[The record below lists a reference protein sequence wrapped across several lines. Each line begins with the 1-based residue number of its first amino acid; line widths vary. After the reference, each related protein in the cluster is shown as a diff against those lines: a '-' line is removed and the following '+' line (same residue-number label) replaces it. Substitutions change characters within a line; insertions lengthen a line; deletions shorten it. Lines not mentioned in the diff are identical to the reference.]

1 MTAELL
7 SRARRW
13 RDADPDPVTR
23 AQMDAVIARADP
35 AELEELV
42 GRELDFGTA
51 GLRATLGPG
60 PNRMN
65 RLVVRRTAVAV
76 AEYLLDSCAHPPRV
90 IVGHDARHGSAR
102 FAQDL
107 TEVLSAHG
115 VDVERFD
122 EPVPT
127 PLVAT
132 TLRDRHVDAALM
144 VTASHNPATDNGI
157 KLYAADGAQIVGPTD
172 REVARRLGEVRLA
185 VAVSGGAARGVQP
198 GAVTTLAGPSSGG
211 EVVER
216 YLGRA
221 AALVRDRR
229 WAPLRVAHTSL
240 HGVGH
245 QLLSMALAG
254 MPGVEGVSVVTQQH
268 PDPDF
273 PGVPSP
279 NPEEPG
285 TLDELLDLA
294 RRIEADVALALDPD
308 ADRLAVALP
317 EPATGN
323 WCVLTGDQVGALLAA
338 DLIDV
343 TDPSTERLVTT
354 TIVSSRLVPAM
365 CAAAGVHHVE
375 TLTGFKWLCRPGMA
389 HPQWRQLLMYEEA
402 LGYAVGDDARDKDG
416 ITAAVAVLAAIG
428 GWRLAG
434 TSPWAVLDELA
445 RRHGAHV
452 TRNGSIRRRS
462 LHEATPSA
470 LGGVDVVGADRP
482 APGIT
487 RLELAER
494 TRVIV
499 RPSGTEAKVKYYV
512 EAIEPV
518 DGTDPDAPER
528 ARAAAELRLDGIV
541 GDLLAH
547 LTG

>member
-1 MTAELL
+1 
-7 SRARRW
+7 
-13 RDADPDPVTR
+13 
-23 AQMDAVIARADP
+23 MDDVIARADP
-35 AELEELV
+35 AELEDIVGTEL
-42 GRELDFGTA
+42 EFGTA
-51 GLRATLGPG
+51 GLRAPLGPG

-76 AEYLLDSCAHPPRV
+76 AEHLVDRCAHAPRIV
-90 IVGHDARHGSAR
+90 VGHDARHGSAR
-102 FAQDL
+102 FARDVA
-107 TEVLSAHG
+107 EVLSAHG
-115 VDVERFD
+115 VHVERFD

-132 TLRDRHVDAALM
+132 TLLDRHADAALM

-157 KLYAADGAQIVGPTD
+157 KFYASDGAQIIGPTD
-172 REVARRLGEVRLA
+172 EEVARRLREVPLA
-185 VAVSGGAARGVQP
+185 VAATGGAVRGVEP
-198 GAVTTLAGPSSGG
+198 GTVTTLPGPSSGG

-216 YLGRA
+216 YLERA
-221 AALVRDRR
+221 AALVRGRR

-245 QLLSMALAG
+245 QLLSMALAD
-254 MPGVEGVSVVTQQH
+254 MPGIECVSVTAQQR
-268 PDPDF
+268 PDPGF

-294 RRIEADVALALDPD
+294 RRIDADLALALDPD

-317 EPATGN
+317 EPATGS
-323 WCVLTGDQVGALLAA
+323 WCVLTGDQVGALLTASLLEA
-338 DLIDV
+338 
-343 TDPSTERLVTT
+343 TDPSAERLVTT

-389 HPQWRQLLMYEEA
+389 HPTWRQLLMYEEA
-402 LGYAVGDDARDKDG
+402 LGYAVGHGARDKDG
-416 ITAAVAVLAAIG
+416 ITAAVAVLAAVG
-428 GWRLAG
+428 GWQLAG
-434 TSPWAVLDELA
+434 TSAWTVLDDLA

-452 TRNGSIRRRS
+452 TRNGSIRLRS
-462 LHEATPSA
+462 HQEATPA
-470 LGGVDVVGADRP
+470 ELGGVRVVGADRP
-482 APGIT
+482 APGII

-518 DGTDPDAPER
+518 GGTDAGAPAR
-528 ARAAAELRLDGIV
+528 ARAAAELRLDRIV